1 MKVAYPHMGY
11 LSSPIRY
18 MLENLDVEVTEAPP
32 ISKKTLELGASHSP
46 EGVCLPYKLSMG
58 NFLEGLQQGADTL
71 VTMCG
76 AGKCRLGFYGAIQK
90 IALAQGDNVKFH
102 TLNTD
107 NLLRDLYRFL
117 REAAPQASRLAVL
130 ASISLAVK
138 KLRALDDLVE
148 AKNFL
153 GARADNPERVLAAC
167 EYGAGEIAEAQTF
180 GEVNHV
186 RDVTINTMRSYW
198 AKNKPA
204 PPRVAF
210 VGEFYLLLEPYAN
223 HWLEDSLI
231 RQGIAVKKFV
241 RTGDWAYAKMFLE
254 MLGLYREEHEFLAQA
269 RPYLS
274 HHVGGDGLKSVGTS
288 LWCARQGYDGII
300 HVFPLG
306 CMPEVVAQYALKNIA
321 ADYGLPL
328 LTLSIDE
335 HASSVG
341 ITTRLEA
348 FVDCIKRKKLRS

>member
-1 MKVAYPHMGY
+1 MRISYPHMGY

-18 MLENLDVEVTEAPP
+18 MLENLDVEVMEAPP
-32 ISKKTLELGASHSP
+32 ISQKTLELGAFHSP
-46 EGVCLPYKLSMG
+46 EGVCLPYKVSMG
-58 NFLEGLQQGADTL
+58 NFLEGLEHGADTL

-76 AGKCRLGFYGAIQK
+76 AGKCRLGFYGAVQK
-90 IALAQGDNVKFH
+90 IALAKGGNIKFH

-107 NLLRDLYRFL
+107 NLLPDLYRFL

-130 ASISLAVK
+130 ANIALAVK
-138 KLRALDDLVE
+138 KLRALDALVE
-148 AKNFL
+148 ARNFL
-153 GARADNPERVLAAC
+153 GARADNPERVLSAC
-167 EYGAGEIAEAQTF
+167 EYGAGEIAQAGNF

-186 RDVTINTMRSYW
+186 RDLTICMMRSYS
-198 AKNKPA
+198 AKDKPA
-204 PPRVAF
+204 PPQVAF

-223 HWLEDSLI
+223 HWLETALI
-231 RQGIAVKKFV
+231 RQGIAIKKFIH
-241 RTGDWAYAKMFLE
+241 TGDWAYAKMFLE
-254 MLGLYREEHEFLAQA
+254 RLGLYREEHEYLAQA
-269 RPYLS
+269 RPYLN

-288 LWCARQGYDGII
+288 LWSARQGYDGIV

-335 HASSVG
+335 HASGVG

-348 FVDCIKRKKLRS
+348 FVDCLKRKKPRS